1 MTEEDEN
8 GKVKYKNNRPM
19 LMISSTSWTP
29 DEDFNMLLES
39 FIKIEK
45 NLKIDNLR
53 KVLFIIT
60 GRGPQKESFMKKV
73 QDAQLKLFDVKSIW
87 LESDDYPKL
96 LGSGDLGVCLHYS
109 SSGYDLPMKVVDMFS
124 SGLPVCAVFY
134 PTINEL
140 VKVDQN
146 GFLFKDVN
154 QLEFLLKKLIT
165 EFSESGYCRDIEKM
179 RENLKA
185 FNQKDWISQWNNT
198 AKDAIIKAANLK
210 TKEY

>member
-1 MTEEDEN
+1 
-8 GKVKYKNNRPM
+8 M

-29 DEDFNMLLES
+29 DEDFNMLLDS
-39 FIKIEK
+39 FINIEK

-53 KVLFIIT
+53 KVLFVIT
-60 GRGPQKESFMKKV
+60 GKGPQKEDFMKKIK
-73 QDAQLKLFDVKSIW
+73 DAQLKLFNVRSIW

-124 SGLPVCAVFY
+124 SGLPVSAVFY

-140 VKVDQN
+140 VKVNQN
-146 GFLFKDVN
+146 GFLFKDAD
-154 QLEFLLKKLIT
+154 QLEFLLKKLIS

-179 RENLKA
+179 RDNLKS
-185 FNQKDWISQWNNT
+185 FNQKDWVSQWNNV
-198 AKDAIIKAANLK
+198 AKDEIIKVAKLRA
-210 TKEY
+210 KEN